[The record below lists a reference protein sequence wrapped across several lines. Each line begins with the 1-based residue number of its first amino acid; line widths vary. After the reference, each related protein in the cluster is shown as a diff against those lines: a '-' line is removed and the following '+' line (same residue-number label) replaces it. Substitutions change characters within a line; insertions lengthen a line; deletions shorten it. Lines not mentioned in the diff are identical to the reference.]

1 MPTTPPFSKADLW
14 LKRVLL
20 GILLGLVFMLSS
32 LGIVFFT

>member
-1 MPTTPPFSKADLW
+1 MPTTPQISKADLW

-20 GILLGLVFMLSS
+20 GILLGLVFVLSS